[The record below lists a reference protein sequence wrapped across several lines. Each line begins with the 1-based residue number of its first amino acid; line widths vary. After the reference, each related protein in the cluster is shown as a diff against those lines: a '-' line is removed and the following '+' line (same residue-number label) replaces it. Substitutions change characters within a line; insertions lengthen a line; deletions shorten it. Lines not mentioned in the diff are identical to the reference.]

1 LIGGPRVA
9 PAALAVGLLVAAASP
24 AAPSR
29 PLRVSLQGVAPPVA
43 DALSGL
49 PGVALAGADES
60 YDLRITQDE
69 GGFKLLHP
77 AGDEIAAYG
86 PDELAEV
93 LKRVS
98 RQVAVQG
105 LIDLTFPEQ
114 DFAVTLEIPG
124 RRGSLKE
131 GEAFTI
137 EFTAERDC
145 HVLLFD
151 VDRDGY
157 LSVLYPFDAEE
168 ARAVRS
174 GRVPATGELHASPPF
189 GTDYLKL
196 VAFEV
201 KPAGFE
207 KWQGRNDQHFA
218 PTGPEITQLL
228 RMITSAKG
236 SKAQT
241 GLKVVTRGP
250 RG

>member
-1 LIGGPRVA
+1 M
-9 PAALAVGLLVAAASP
+9 
-24 AAPSR
+24 
-29 PLRVSLQGVAPPVA
+29 
-43 DALSGL
+43 SGI

-69 GGFKLLHP
+69 LGFKLLHP
-77 AGDEIAAYG
+77 AGDEIAAYE
-86 PDELAEV
+86 PAQLAEV

-98 RQVAVQG
+98 RQAAVQG
-105 LIDLTFPEQ
+105 LIDLTFPRQ

-124 RRGSLKE
+124 GRGSLKE

-137 EFTAERDC
+137 EFTAERDS

-168 ARAVRS
+168 ARAVRK

-189 GTDYLKL
+189 GTEYLKL
-196 VAFEV
+196 VAFEE
-201 KPAGFE
+201 KPTGFE
-207 KWQGRNDQHFA
+207 KWLGRNDQHFA
-218 PTGPEITQLL
+218 PTGPEIGQIL
-228 RMITSAKG
+228 RMITGAKG
-236 SKAQT
+236 GKAQA
-241 GLKVVTRGP
+241 GLRVVTRGP